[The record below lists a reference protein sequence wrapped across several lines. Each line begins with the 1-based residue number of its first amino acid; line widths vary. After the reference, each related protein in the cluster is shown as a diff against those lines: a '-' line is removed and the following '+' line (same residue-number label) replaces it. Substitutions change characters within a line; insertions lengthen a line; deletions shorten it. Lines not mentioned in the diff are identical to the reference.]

1 LEVEKPILI
10 RRTREEDL
18 PEMLEIYNDSVIS
31 SAATFELKTQTIETR
46 MNWFRIHGKSYPLL
60 IAVERG
66 KLLGYCSI
74 SQFQKT
80 SGYFK
85 TVELSV
91 YVEKHSRQR
100 GIATRLVGEIIDKA
114 RTLGYH
120 AIISSIA
127 NDNKPSIRLH
137 KNFGFRRV
145 GCLKEVGFK
154 FSKWQD
160 TTYYE
165 LIL

>member
-1 LEVEKPILI
+1 MERPILV
-10 RRTREEDL
+10 RNAREGDL
-18 PEMLEIYNDSVIS
+18 PGILEIYNDSVLTS
-31 SAATFELKTQTIETR
+31 TATFELKTQTVKSQLE
-46 MNWFRIHGKSYPLL
+46 WFQNHGKSYPP
-60 IAVERG
+60 IVAVASA
-66 KLLGYCSI
+66 KVLGYCSI

-80 SGYFK
+80 NGYYK

-91 YVEKHSRQR
+91 YVEKNSRR
-100 GIATRLVGEIIDKA
+100 KGIATRLVGEIIERA
-114 RTLGYH
+114 RVLGYH

-127 NDNKPSIRLH
+127 NSNKPSVRLH

-145 GCLKEVGFK
+145 GCLREVGFK

>member
-1 LEVEKPILI
+1 MRLE
-10 RRTREEDL
+10 
-18 PEMLEIYNDSVIS
+18 
-31 SAATFELKTQTIETR
+31 
-46 MNWFRIHGKSYPLL
+46 WFRNHSERYPL
-60 IAVERG
+60 IVAVKSG
-66 KLLGYCSI
+66 KVLGYFGI

-91 YVEKHSRQR
+91 YVEKNSRKQ

-114 RTLGYH
+114 RNLDYH

-127 NDNKPSIRLH
+127 NDNKPSIKLH
-137 KNFGFRRV
+137 RNFGFRRV
-145 GCLKEVGFK
+145 GCLREVGFK